1 MDSCFYI
8 FLAWQVKVCN
18 EGHKNCGE
26 RGFCGTKLT
35 TDTKE
40 PYCLECGYY
49 SSSCANNFNP
59 GWVALNETCNTNSS
73 CLRSFE
79 SWDCFSVFC
88 DNNVCK
94 ENPEYQQCYKEEY
107 KWIEW
112 IKWIGIVLGIIIAV
126 VLVIG
131 CICFWLFFNQL
142 VCFS

>member
-1 MDSCFYI
+1 MPRSD
-8 FLAWQVKVCN
+8 FLAWQVRLCN

-40 PYCLECGYY
+40 PYCLECGYH

-79 SWDCFSVFC
+79 SVDCFSVFC

-94 ENPEYQQCYKEEY
+94 ENPDYQQCFNEEY

-112 IKWIGIVLGIIIAV
+112 IKWIGIACGIIIAV

-131 CICFWLFFNQL
+131 CICFCCGSLAL